1 MSVLLCGA
9 NFFVNLRRKFDNCD
23 ICTEK
28 NIAKNT
34 KKRII
39 GYCAIFDAND
49 PCFREVSTNFKFSED
64 LRSLHIN
71 GSLIRIN

>member
-1 MSVLLCGA
+1 M
-9 NFFVNLRRKFDNCD
+9 
-23 ICTEK
+23 EK

-64 LRSLHIN
+64 LRN
-71 GSLIRIN
+71 